1 MNDKNITLPNAESRE
16 IRFVDSSF
24 QQLFMLPDGAN
35 IILTEL
41 DGTQRILPCHYIGA
55 YYVRVGE
62 DSYHILE
69 FAELQER
76 RGAIYAPEYPDP
88 IDICDSYELY
98 QLKDPKNA
106 KYGFYAYEL
115 AKGKLHPADY
125 EKMYANVLGPGITL
139 RELFVKH
146 TRDTR
151 PFRDKIHAMSVS
163 DVVVIRRSGRRYAFY
178 VDRAD
183 SMDRVRFVEAKRF
196 LKIKSK
202 RRKRAE
208 QER

>member
-1 MNDKNITLPNAESRE
+1 MEHESGKE

-41 DGTQRILPCHYIGA
+41 DGTQRILPCHYIDA
-55 YYVRVGE
+55 YHVQVGE

-69 FAELQER
+69 FAELQEQ
-76 RGAIYAPEYPDP
+76 RGAIYTPEHPDP
-88 IDICDSYELY
+88 VDICDSYELY
-98 QLKDPKNA
+98 QLKDSENTGYSSYPYVQA
-106 KYGFYAYEL
+106 KD
-115 AKGKLHPADY
+115 KLHPTDY
-125 EKMYANVLGPGITL
+125 EKVYANVLGPGVML
-139 RELFVKH
+139 RDLFMKH

-178 VDRAD
+178 VDRV
-183 SMDRVRFVEAKRF
+183 DRIDQVRFVEVKRF
-196 LKIKSK
+196 LKLKSK
-202 RRKRAE
+202 RRNRTE